1 MTVKSSLPH
10 VVREQGVSD
19 RYLYWS
25 GASGRRYLFSRLDLE
40 HVLSLKD
47 AVVLC
52 VKDGALWWVGSDEA
66 LDPADILRFAADGAI
81 FYAHFLAGTGRS
93 RQLVSEDLSCAE
105 SPSEQRRSGGGYCVA
120 A

>member
-40 HVLSLKD
+40 HVLSVKD

-52 VKDGALWWVGSDEA
+52 VKDGDLRWVGSDNA
-66 LDPADILRFAADGAI
+66 LDPADVLRFAADGVI
-81 FYAHFLAGTGRS
+81 FYAHFLAGSGRS
-93 RQLVSEDLSCAE
+93 RQLVSEDLS
-105 SPSEQRRSGGGYCVA
+105 SSETPPEKRRGGGYCVA